1 MNKMI
6 KTVLK
11 KTSYGNE
18 IVFKMNYCEIEIQ
31 SSSNEESMLHG
42 V

>member
-1 MNKMI
+1 MNNII

-11 KTSYGNE
+11 KNSYGNE
-18 IVFKMNYCEIEIQ
+18 IVFKMNYCKIEIQ
-31 SSSNEESMLHG
+31 SSSKEESTFHG